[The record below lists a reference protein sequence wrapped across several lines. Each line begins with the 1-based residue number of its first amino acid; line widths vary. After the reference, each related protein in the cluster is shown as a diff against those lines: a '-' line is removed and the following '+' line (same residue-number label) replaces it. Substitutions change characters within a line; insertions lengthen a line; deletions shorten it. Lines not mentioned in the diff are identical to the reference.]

1 MPRGPLTI
9 AGRRAAA
16 PGAFVHGAVARSAF
30 ARGAV
35 ARGAVA
41 LLALALAGPGCAPR
55 RPVPAAERAESLPP
69 VASLPASPARD
80 DDADLFVPELFSCT
94 PLPARPKPGGTIRV
108 RLVEP
113 VSPATAPEP
122 RNDAERHVFRNLY
135 ETLVTVD
142 CEGGVAPG
150 LASAWSSEDG
160 GRRWVFTL
168 REGSRFWDGRPVR
181 AADVRE
187 SWLATQSRAQATGCL
202 LPWIWLDASAASV
215 RPLDER
221 RLEISLPEPQ
231 PDLLPLLAHAAFAVA
246 GPPGRDGWP
255 AGSGPCQPVAGVA
268 GADTF
273 LACAPFAAHPTARPP
288 WRRLEFRWPRVG
300 HAAAPDA
307 RSRAASDQAPRATA
321 GQSADAWDVEVIR
334 THSQLPPGL
343 TREGCIGTALP
354 IDRLYLLLQ
363 PPPAPG
369 LAPLDAAAVAARC
382 RVLAESLPASPIAAL
397 FFRAPRPETCPQLFG
412 PAASAAP
419 GREPERSGVA
429 SAGTRWVHA
438 EGDEL
443 GARLAAGLLPEG
455 AALDSVPPQAL
466 SRVVR
471 EGGAVVVLPWPRCF
485 ASPCL
490 QLASLLSSAAW
501 LQTAAAAAPNEPPAA
516 IARRLLGSAV
526 IPLVASR
533 PELAVRRGLCGVR
546 VGYDGALLLAEAGW
560 TDGAPA
566 P

>member
-1 MPRGPLTI
+1 MI
-9 AGRRAAA
+9 ARRRAAA
-16 PGAFVHGAVARSAF
+16 PGAFAVGAA
-30 ARGAV
+30 
-35 ARGAVA
+35 A

-55 RPVPAAERAESLPP
+55 RPVPPPGRAEPP
-69 VASLPASPARD
+69 PPRTPPSASPARE
-80 DDADLFVPELFSCT
+80 DDADLIVPETGSCE
-94 PLPARPKPGGTIRV
+94 PLPARPRPGGTIRV
-108 RLVEP
+108 RLAEP
-113 VSPATAPEP
+113 VSPVSAPEP

-135 ETLVTVD
+135 ETLVAVD
-142 CEGGVAPG
+142 CEGGVAPS
-150 LASAWSSEDG
+150 LASAWSSEDN
-160 GRRWVFTL
+160 GRRWIFTL

-187 SWLATQSRAQATGCL
+187 SWLATQSRAQAAGCL

-221 RLEISLPEPQ
+221 RLQISLPEPQ
-231 PDLLPLLAHAAFAVA
+231 PDLLALLAHSAFAVT

-255 AGSGPCQPVAGVA
+255 VGSGPCRPVAGVA

-273 LACAPFAAHPTARPP
+273 LVCAPFAAHPTARPS
-288 WRRLEFRWPRVG
+288 WQRLEFRWPRAG
-300 HAAAPDA
+300 RAAA
-307 RSRAASDQAPRATA
+307 RRATNRSATGAPA
-321 GQSADAWDVEVIR
+321 GEPADAWDLALFR
-334 THSQLPPGL
+334 APSQAPPGL
-343 TREGCIGTALP
+343 PREGFIGTALP
-354 IDRLYLLLQ
+354 HDRLYLLLQ

-369 LAPLDAAAVAARC
+369 SAPLDAAAVAARC
-382 RVLAESLPASPIAAL
+382 RALAESLPASATTAL
-397 FFRAPRPETCPQLFG
+397 FFRAPRPVTCPQLFG

-419 GREPERSGVA
+419 GLEPERGA
-429 SAGTRWVHA
+429 IAFAGPRWVHA
-438 EGDEL
+438 EGDEF

-466 SRVVR
+466 PRVIR

-501 LQTAAAAAPNEPPAA
+501 LQAAAVAAPDEPPAA
-516 IARRLLGSAV
+516 IARRLLKSAV
-526 IPLVASR
+526 VPLVVLK
-533 PELAVRRGLCGVR
+533 PELAARRGLTGVR

-560 TDGAPA
+560 TADAPA